1 MKLIAVIAALC
12 IAAAI
17 APARAAPQVGSADT
31 APQVLYRCEVSGQV
45 KYTTTPQP
53 GCVVIGTY
61 TKAAPSPADRSAPTI
76 GRGFYTNRQGEA
88 VRRPERTLSSQAP
101 PGASAQCRDGSY
113 SFSAHRRGTCSHH
126 GGVARWLR

>member
-1 MKLIAVIAALC
+1 MKSIVVVLALC
-12 IAAAI
+12 IAAA
-17 APARAAPQVGSADT
+17 AAPVHASPQADSASH
-31 APQVLYRCEVSGQV
+31 APQVLYRCEVGGKV
-45 KYTTTPQP
+45 TYTTVPQT

-61 TKAAPSPADRSAPTI
+61 SKAAPASVDRSAPTT

>member
-1 MKLIAVIAALC
+1 MRSITIVFALC

-17 APARAAPQVGSADT
+17 APARAAPQAASADA
-31 APQVLYRCEVSGQV
+31 APQVVYRCQV
-45 KYTTTPQP
+45 GSRITYTTTPQP

-61 TKAAPSPADRSAPTI
+61 AKAAPASVTGTAPTI

-88 VRRPERTLSSQAP
+88 VRRPKRTLSSQAP

>member
-1 MKLIAVIAALC
+1 MRSIAIVLALC

-17 APARAAPQVGSADT
+17 APVRAAPQAGSLGA
-31 APQVLYRCEVSGQV
+31 APQVLYRCEVGGQV
-45 KYTTTPQP
+45 TYTTVPQT

-61 TKAAPSPADRSAPTI
+61 SKPAPTSVGRSVTTV
-76 GRGFYTNRQGEA
+76 GRGFYTNSQGET
-88 VRRPERTLSSQAP
+88 VHRPMRANQAP

-126 GGVARWLR
+126 GGVARWL